1 MKRAVLF
8 LVAVSAGMAAS
19 REREP
24 GVPVRQ
30 AQPDTS
36 HLSLL
41 TPPGGENQK
50 LYGSRRAVLVNDE
63 AAREVTSRFRTT
75 YVKDGAP
82 RIAVFVNRAVSD
94 DDGEWRL
101 TGRTERFNETTTE
114 KEGEVSTKTRDVSGE
129 NTYAASEEPD
139 TRSLADRQT
148 EREIERLFGRV
159 FRHGGATLA
168 DARAAAAW
176 VGNEGRENRIAQL
189 PGREREALKQV
200 ADIAIEV
207 LVSSRPMSVRTL
219 SGDLTLEVPDLQ
231 VTAIRLND
239 AAILG
244 QAAASD
250 LLGAG
255 VRAAEVVRQF
265 GVADI
270 TEATAF
276 ALMED
281 MLTGAAE

>member
-1 MKRAVLF
+1 MKRGVLF
-8 LVAVSAGMAAS
+8 MVAASAAVAAS
-19 REREP
+19 RERDP

-63 AAREVTSRFRTT
+63 AAREVTARFRSN
-75 YVKDGAP
+75 YAKEEAP

-94 DDGEWRL
+94 RDGEWRL
-101 TGRTERFNETTTE
+101 TERTERFNETTTE
-114 KEGEVSTKTRDVSGE
+114 KDGEAPTTTRDVSGE
-129 NTYAASEEPD
+129 NTYAASETE
-139 TRSLADRQT
+139 TRSIADRQT

-159 FRHGGATLA
+159 FRHGGAMLA
-168 DARAAAAW
+168 DARAAAAL
-176 VGNEGRENRIAQL
+176 VGREPDDERIVQL
-189 PGREREALKQV
+189 PTREREALKQV

-207 LVSSRPMSVRTL
+207 LVSSRPMTVRTL
-219 SGDLTLEVPDLQ
+219 SGDETLDVPDLQ
-231 VTAIRLND
+231 VTAIRLDD

-255 VRAAEVVRQF
+255 VRAADVVRRF
-265 GVADI
+265 SVADI

-276 ALMED
+276 VLMED
-281 MLTGAAE
+281 MLTAVVE